1 MRSFL
6 EAEEDVA
13 RMRDFV
19 TKNNRISASGIVLFI
34 RTQVIYSYQTT
45 LLRTLGYTR
54 RFFQIFLLA
63 HWAWQHQIS
72 ANTEKH
78 VIAKKFG
85 SASTGTGCLSEEY
98 ALGVFF

>member
-54 RFFQIFLLA
+54 RFFSNFLDPEIEIEGSLGVTFFSVRM
-63 HWAWQHQIS
+63 S
-72 ANTEKH
+72 ANFG
-78 VIAKKFG
+78 KFI
-85 SASTGTGCLSEEY
+85 
-98 ALGVFF
+98 FFGKL